1 MSLFH
6 DSFFLLSILLKK
18 RLVNKEMCKYF
29 ILFFKIVV
37 KKEKSF
43 ERLL

>member
-1 MSLFH
+1 MIA
-6 DSFFLLSILLKK
+6 FFVINIIEK